1 VLSTKDEHTLGD
13 DDLNTNP
20 DAIIITGAE
29 EYLINL
35 VHHCLETRQTRSK

>member
-1 VLSTKDEHTLGD
+1 MGEKTPTAVLSTKDEHTLGD

-20 DAIIITGAE
+20 DAM
-29 EYLINL
+29 INL